1 VLKEFFIG
9 KIMCALKIGPK
20 LCDDFGFD
28 LYLSQKEVFF
38 FIESC
43 KDKFT
48 EFTSE
53 EGLSLKIDL
62 K

>member
-1 VLKEFFIG
+1 
-9 KIMCALKIGPK
+9 MCVLKIGPK
-20 LCDDFGFD
+20 LCDDLGFD